1 MSGFSK
7 FTYTLVGNA
16 NLDSVVFPDC
26 RGPTMATAL
35 NWLARDRILGVASL
49 RIILQKYTILESDS
63 NIVGFFKVVAG
74 EILGH

>member
-1 MSGFSK
+1 
-7 FTYTLVGNA
+7 
-16 NLDSVVFPDC
+16 
-26 RGPTMATAL
+26 MATAL

-63 NIVGFFKVVAG
+63 NIVGFFKVGAG